1 MKTSV
6 GDITDFYSSHPECI
20 GYINVLTRDG
30 YKTVEY
36 ADITAYDSE
45 VYRVVLSNGYT
56 LECSPDHRIM
66 ATGLQWIH
74 VKDLRIGDNI
84 LTDMGRSEVVFLE
97 KMSFTEDLYDLQV
110 EDFEYYANGI
120 VSHNSTM
127 MDAVTFAL
135 FGKPFRNI
143 NKPQLIN
150 SITNKDLLVEL
161 EFTINKNNYLIR
173 RGMKPAIF
181 EVYCNDSLLNQDA
194 EMRDYQD
201 FLERKILRTNYK
213 TFCQV
218 VILGSAS
225 FVPFMQLP
233 AGQRRAII
241 EDLLDLQIF
250 GVMNTLLKSQVQDNQ
265 EQISSNL
272 TEQKILQE
280 KIKLLK
286 SHLASIKSKSEQFV
300 KEKQQT
306 IADLEYKIQCLVDAK
321 TISET
326 EADRYVVHLL
336 DMNPTKTKLD
346 ELKAIRVKLE
356 TRFDTLSKEIDFF
369 EHNDTCPTCK
379 QSIDKSFSC
388 EAIKTKN
395 DAIMEL
401 KSGTTKLADVYLN
414 TKNKL
419 TELME
424 YDTKYRQLL
433 SDASHDAL
441 KIKMYQD
448 QIKSLIKE
456 IEDSKTHIQNEATGN
471 VAEFETELNSLSQQY
486 NQLHDDKQVLMT
498 AAAMLKDGGIKTKI
512 VNQYI
517 PIINKLINKYLSDFD
532 LFVEFHLDE
541 QFNEVIKS
549 RHRDIFSY
557 ASFSEGEKQRINLSI
572 LFSWRAVAKLRNS
585 LNTNLLILDEIADGA
600 VDVDGL
606 DNLQKVLNTFDSN
619 TSIFVISHRE
629 GLNDKFNNTL
639 RFVKHKNFS
648 RLETI

>member
-1 MKTSV
+1 MQIFFRSIRWKNFLSTGNDFIELNLAAGGATLIV
-6 GDITDFYSSHPECI
+6 G
-20 GYINVLTRDG
+20 
-30 YKTVEY
+30 
-36 ADITAYDSE
+36 
-45 VYRVVLSNGYT
+45 
-56 LECSPDHRIM
+56 
-66 ATGLQWIH
+66 
-74 VKDLRIGDNI
+74 
-84 LTDMGRSEVVFLE
+84 
-97 KMSFTEDLYDLQV
+97 
-110 EDFEYYANGI
+110 ANGQGK
-120 VSHNSTM
+120 SQLL
-127 MDAVTFAL
+127 DALTFAL

-143 NKPQLIN
+143 NKPQLVN
-150 SITNKDLLVEL
+150 SITSKDLLVEL

-173 RGMKPAIF
+173 RGIKPVVF

-233 AGQRRAII
+233 AAQRRAII

-265 EQISSNL
+265 EQINSN
-272 TEQKILQE
+272 TTDQRIIQE

-286 SHLASIKSKSEQFV
+286 SHLQSIKSKSEQFV

-306 IADLEYKIQCLVDAK
+306 IHDLEHKIQCLLDAK
-321 TISET
+321 IISET
-326 EADRYVVHLL
+326 EANRYIVHLL
-336 DMNPTKTKLD
+336 DMDPVKSKLD
-346 ELKAIRVKLE
+346 ELKSIRVKLE
-356 TRFDTLSKEIDFF
+356 TRFDTLTKEIDFF
-369 EHNDTCPTCK
+369 KHNDTCPTCK
-379 QSIDKSFSC
+379 QSIDSTFSC
-388 EAIKTKN
+388 EAIKTKS
-395 DAIMEL
+395 DSIEEL
-401 KSGTTKLADVYLN
+401 KSGTDKLAELYIN

-419 TELME
+419 TELLE
-424 YDTKYRQLL
+424 YDTKYKQLL

-448 QIKSLIKE
+448 QIKVILKE
-456 IEDSKTHIQNEATGN
+456 IEDSNTDIQNEAVGN
-471 VAEFETELNSLSQQY
+471 VAELETELHQLSEQY
-486 NQLHDDKQVLMT
+486 NKLHDDKQVLVT
-498 AAAMLKDGGIKTKI
+498 ASAMLKDGGIKTKI

-541 QFNEVIKS
+541 QFNEIIKS
-549 RHRDIFSY
+549 RHRDLFSY

-572 LFSWRAVAKLRNS
+572 LFAWRAVAKLRNS

-600 VDVDGL
+600 VDADGL

>member
-1 MKTSV
+1 MQLFFNKIRWKNFLSTGNDFIELNLGV
-6 GDITDFYSSHPECI
+6 GGATLIV
-20 GYINVLTRDG
+20 GQ
-30 YKTVEY
+30 
-36 ADITAYDSE
+36 
-45 VYRVVLSNGYT
+45 NGQGKSQ
-56 LECSPDHRIM
+56 L
-66 ATGLQWIH
+66 L
-74 VKDLRIGDNI
+74 
-84 LTDMGRSEVVFLE
+84 
-97 KMSFTEDLYDLQV
+97 
-110 EDFEYYANGI
+110 
-120 VSHNSTM
+120 
-127 MDAVTFAL
+127 DALTFAL
-135 FGKPFRNI
+135 FGKPFRNV

-150 SITNKDLLVEL
+150 SITGKDLVVEL

-173 RGMKPAIF
+173 RGMKPGIF

-194 EMRDYQD
+194 EMRDYQE

-233 AGQRRAII
+233 AAQRRAII

-265 EQISSNL
+265 EQINNN
-272 TEQKILQE
+272 TTDQRIIQE

-286 SHLASIKSKSEQFV
+286 THLQSIKSKSEQFV

-306 IADLEYKIQCLVDAK
+306 IADLEYKITCLVDAK

-326 EADRYVVHLL
+326 EADRYIVHLL

-346 ELKAIRVKLE
+346 ELKALRVKLE
-356 TRFDTLSKEIDFF
+356 TRFDTLSREIEFF

-379 QSIDKSFSC
+379 QGIDKAFSC
-388 EAIKTKN
+388 EAIKSKGE
-395 DAIMEL
+395 AITEL
-401 KSGTTKLADVYLN
+401 KSGTTKLAEVYIN

-424 YDTKYRQLL
+424 YDTKYRQLV

-441 KIKMYQD
+441 KIKMYRD
-448 QIKSLIKE
+448 QIKSIQKE
-456 IEDSKTHIQNEATGN
+456 IEDSKANIQTETVGN
-471 VAEFETELNSLSQQY
+471 VAELEAELNILSQQY
-486 NQLHDDKQVLMT
+486 NQLHDDKQVLVT
-498 AAAMLKDGGIKTKI
+498 ASAMLKDGGIKTKI

-549 RHRDIFSY
+549 RHRDTFSY

-572 LFSWRAVAKLRNS
+572 LFAWRAVAKLRNS

-600 VDVDGL
+600 VDADGL

>member
-1 MKTSV
+1 MQIFFRKIRWKNFLSTGNDFIEIDLSKGGSTLIV
-6 GDITDFYSSHPECI
+6 GQNGAGKSQLLCSITY
-20 GYINVLTRDG
+20 
-30 YKTVEY
+30 
-36 ADITAYDSE
+36 
-45 VYRVVLSNGYT
+45 
-56 LECSPDHRIM
+56 
-66 ATGLQWIH
+66 
-74 VKDLRIGDNI
+74 
-84 LTDMGRSEVVFLE
+84 
-97 KMSFTEDLYDLQV
+97 
-110 EDFEYYANGI
+110 
-120 VSHNSTM
+120 
-127 MDAVTFAL
+127 AL

-233 AGQRRAII
+233 AAQRRAII

-265 EQISSNL
+265 EQISNNL

-306 IADLEYKIQCLVDAK
+306 IADLEHKISCLVDAK

-336 DMNPTKTKLD
+336 DMSPTKTKLD

-369 EHNDTCPTCK
+369 KHNDTCPTCK
-379 QSIDKSFSC
+379 QGIDKSFSC

-395 DAIMEL
+395 DAIVEL
-401 KSGTTKLADVYLN
+401 KSGTTKLVDVYLN

-441 KIKMYQD
+441 KIKMYRD
-448 QIKSLIKE
+448 QIQSLIKE
-456 IEDSKTHIQNEATGN
+456 IEDSRSHIQNEATGN
-471 VAEFETELNSLSQQY
+471 VAELETEFNSLSQLY

-498 AAAMLKDGGIKTKI
+498 ASAMLKDGGIKTKI

-619 TSIFVISHRE
+619 TSVFVISHRE

>member
-1 MKTSV
+1 MQIFFRKIRWKNFLSTGNDFIELNLGAGGATLIV
-6 GDITDFYSSHPECI
+6 G
-20 GYINVLTRDG
+20 
-30 YKTVEY
+30 
-36 ADITAYDSE
+36 
-45 VYRVVLSNGYT
+45 
-56 LECSPDHRIM
+56 
-66 ATGLQWIH
+66 
-74 VKDLRIGDNI
+74 
-84 LTDMGRSEVVFLE
+84 
-97 KMSFTEDLYDLQV
+97 
-110 EDFEYYANGI
+110 ANGQGK
-120 VSHNSTM
+120 SQLLC
-127 MDAVTFAL
+127 AVTFAL

-150 SITNKDLLVEL
+150 SITGKDLVVEL

-233 AGQRRAII
+233 AAQRRAII

-250 GVMNTLLKSQVQDNQ
+250 GVMNTLLKTQVQDNQ
-265 EQISSNL
+265 EQINSN
-272 TEQKILQE
+272 TSDQRIIQE

-286 SHLASIKSKSEQFV
+286 SHLQSIRSKSEQFIR
-300 KEKQQT
+300 EKQQT
-306 IADLEYKIQCLVDAK
+306 IQDLEHKIMSLVDAK
-321 TISET
+321 TISER
-326 EADRYVVHLL
+326 EADRYIVHLL
-336 DMNPTKTKLD
+336 DMDPVKNKLD
-346 ELKAIRVKLE
+346 ELKSIRVKLE
-356 TRFDTLSKEIDFF
+356 TRYDTLTKEIDFF
-369 EHNDTCPTCK
+369 RHNDSCPTCK
-379 QSIDKSFSC
+379 QSIDSAFSC
-388 EAIKTKN
+388 EAIKTKT
-395 DAIMEL
+395 DAIEEL
-401 KSGTTKLADVYLN
+401 KSGTDKLAELYIN

-419 TELME
+419 TELLE
-424 YDTKYRQLL
+424 YDSKYKQLL
-433 SDASHDAL
+433 SEASHDAL

-448 QIKSLIKE
+448 QIKSLQKE
-456 IEDSKTHIQNEATGN
+456 IEDSKTDIQAESVGN
-471 VAEFETELNSLSQQY
+471 VAELETELHELSERY
-486 NQLHDDKQVLMT
+486 NQLHDDKQVLVT
-498 AAAMLKDGGIKTKI
+498 ASAMLKDGGIKTKI

-549 RHRDIFSY
+549 RHRDLFSY

-572 LFSWRAVAKLRNS
+572 LFAWRAVAKLRNS

-600 VDVDGL
+600 VDADGL

-648 RLETI
+648 RLEAI